1 MDIIDSRI
9 LFVLV
14 LPFWAAARLKAFRLS
29 RNKGS
34 FSLRR
39 EVALNLFFI
48 YIFCLLGVTLFPLRI
63 MFEREHVW
71 VSVNVIPFVGTIQD
85 IVKTTKDPVM
95 HSYMIK
101 FWIKNIAGNLI
112 LLLPFGIMVPLLW
125 SKFNSAVKTTFCAF
139 CLSLSIE
146 VLQLASAYVGNVGR
160 AFDVDDILL
169 NTIGAFIGYIIFKN
183 IIERGKNLLNTRAQ
197 NS

>member
-29 RNKGS
+29 RKKGS
-34 FSLRR
+34 FSLER
-39 EVALNLFFI
+39 EVALNIFFI
-48 YIFCLLGVTLFPLRI
+48 YIFCLMGVTLFPLRI
-63 MFEREHVW
+63 MLERQYVW
-71 VSVNVIPFVGTIQD
+71 VSVNVIPVVGTIQD
-85 IVKTTKDPVM
+85 IAITTKDPVM

-112 LLLPFGIMVPLLW
+112 LLLPLGILVPILW
-125 SKFNSAVKTTFCAF
+125 SEFNSAVKTTVLAF

-146 VLQLASAYVGNVGR
+146 VLQLASAYVGNIGR

-169 NTIGAFIGYIIFKN
+169 NTVGAYIGYIIFKN
-183 IIERGKNLLNTRAQ
+183 IIERGKNLLNTRVQ
-197 NS
+197 N